1 MQLLPLLFLG
11 ACCGAAPQDKKST
24 VQATAS
30 EIAADEKEKKPP
42 GFLCEGTAEVPDG
55 YRIDIYTYFGK
66 PEKAAHIKHAA
77 LLVKG
82 GKFSAA
88 FSVFTNTKKNL
99 AGKYIFRIAIDPN
112 LQPVRFQ
119 NIPGQEIDVV
129 LKVGSDED
137 AATDRR
143 TFGEALIGD
152 MKSMVALAE
161 ESKQKHLEGKGK
173 VDAATWSSLL
183 KDWTRRARQIN
194 EKVMDTAEY
203 RVLGFSGVMDTGF
216 EHLTGIVM
224 DLCRCASRGEEK
236 DMREGRERLDVMV
249 SGFADQ
255 LRGAPPDPKKVRVEL
270 LKNARGFLQDTV
282 YASGDRAP
290 LGRKRYIQALFDL
303 HKIAPEETRPV
314 ILELSA
320 SAREIFDLFDAKK
333 DAIPL
338 LEKLDARLGELEKAL
353 QNAK

>member
-1 MQLLPLLFLG
+1 MQFLPLLFLG
-11 ACCGAAPQDKKST
+11 ACAAAPQDKKSA

-42 GFLCEGTAEVPDG
+42 GFLCEGTADVPDG

-66 PEKAAHIKHAA
+66 PEKAAHIKQAA

-82 GKFSAA
+82 GKFSAT
-88 FSVFTNTKKNL
+88 FSVFTKKNL
-99 AGKYIFRIAIDPN
+99 AGKYILRVTLDPN
-112 LQPVRFQ
+112 LQPARFQ

-129 LKVGSDED
+129 MNVGTEED
-137 AATDRR
+137 AGADRR
-143 TFGEALIGD
+143 TFGEGLIGD
-152 MKSMVALAE
+152 MKTLVALAE

-173 VDAATWSSLL
+173 LDAAAWNTLL
-183 KDWTRRARQIN
+183 KDWTRRAGQIN
-194 EKVMDTAEY
+194 KKVMDTAEY
-203 RVLGFSGVMDTGF
+203 RVLGFGGVMDTGF

-255 LRGAPPDPKKVRVEL
+255 LRGAPPDPKKVRAEL
-270 LKNARGFLQDTV
+270 VKNARDFLQDAV

-290 LGRKRYIQALFDL
+290 LGRNRFRQTLFDL
-303 HKIAPEETRPV
+303 HKDKALPEETRSV

-320 SAREIFDLFDAKK
+320 SATELFDLLDAKK
-333 DAIPL
+333 EPKPL
-338 LEKLDARLGELEKAL
+338 LDKIDARLGELLKAL

>member
-1 MQLLPLLFLG
+1 
-11 ACCGAAPQDKKST
+11 
-24 VQATAS
+24 
-30 EIAADEKEKKPP
+30 
-42 GFLCEGTAEVPDG
+42 
-55 YRIDIYTYFGK
+55 
-66 PEKAAHIKHAA
+66 
-77 LLVKG
+77 
-82 GKFSAA
+82 
-88 FSVFTNTKKNL
+88 
-99 AGKYIFRIAIDPN
+99 
-112 LQPVRFQ
+112 
-119 NIPGQEIDVV
+119 
-129 LKVGSDED
+129 
-137 AATDRR
+137 
-143 TFGEALIGD
+143 
-152 MKSMVALAE
+152 
-161 ESKQKHLEGKGK
+161 
-173 VDAATWSSLL
+173 
-183 KDWTRRARQIN
+183 
-194 EKVMDTAEY
+194 
-203 RVLGFSGVMDTGF
+203 
-216 EHLTGIVM
+216 
-224 DLCRCASRGEEK
+224 
-236 DMREGRERLDVMV
+236 MREGRERLDVMV